1 MLLGGVWV
9 VLAPYCVCY
18 SVEFFTRRDNI
29 ILLPGRCSKID
40 TSLQGTVVDM
50 SVHGA
55 PKGVRG
61 MTDTSADAT
70 IIKTEVLGSLARYN
84 LQRLLRGCVRTW

>member
-1 MLLGGVWV
+1 LL
-9 VLAPYCVCY
+9 
-18 SVEFFTRRDNI
+18 I
-29 ILLPGRCSKID
+29 H
-40 TSLQGTVVDM
+40 M

-84 LQRLLRGCVRTW
+84 LQRLLRGCVRT